1 MIKNGVFEG
10 TITFA
15 GGAQKFG
22 GDRDGRNAADIIAKW
37 TSGAKWAIR
46 VRKGGNGV
54 APDASFRPKIPGAT
68 AVIARLNRGE
78 VEYFS
83 ARTGR
88 KLTPPK
94 SRAHAR

>member
-1 MIKNGVFEG
+1 MIKNGIFEG
-10 TITFA
+10 TLTLA
-15 GGAQKFG
+15 GGARKFG
-22 GDRDGRNAADIIAKW
+22 GDRNGKNAADIIAKFK
-37 TSGAKWAIR
+37 SGTKWAVR

-54 APDASFRPKIPGAT
+54 APDATFRPKIPGAT
-68 AVIARLNRGE
+68 AVIARVNRGE

-94 SRAHAR
+94 SASHAR